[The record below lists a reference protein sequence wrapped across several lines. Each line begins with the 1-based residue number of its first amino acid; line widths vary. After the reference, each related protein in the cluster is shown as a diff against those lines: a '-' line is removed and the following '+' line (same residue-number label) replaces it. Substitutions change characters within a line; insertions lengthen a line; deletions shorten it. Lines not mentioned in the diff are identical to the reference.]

1 MFIGDLKIV
10 NDIAEKGVKLMEEFK
25 NILIGDKEQRKMLL
39 HCVDDTRSLYPDFG

>member
-25 NILIGDKEQRKMLL
+25 NILTGDEVQRKMLL
-39 HCVDDTRSLYPDFG
+39 HCVEHTSKLYPNFG